1 MRFSNPPAASAPTV
15 PLPTTYLVVGTKR
28 IAILELT
35 VSQLELDNARQ
46 VSNTNALLDEKLYP
60 RMMAFAKERNDEKAA
75 RKLAEDRLAE
85 VIASHA
91 KMDVNASATGKR
103 REQGLKPALLWRK
116 NADLQA
122 ALLDLQARTGF
133 LRVEE
138 LQKSL
143 VRLGIVNP
151 DDQQYPLAYPVCGD
165 CIAPFLKS
173 ICATAKRGT
182 SSGDGGERKREQGL
196 ARAGH
201 QAFEVSHNE
210 DGSSELVSEESARTL
225 SKAPAPAQWFG
236 EQVDP
241 PQKNAKLISSRPIS
255 SASRSHVKIVE
266 VGPRDGLQNEKS
278 IIPTEVKVEL
288 IDKLG
293 ATGLQVIESGSFVS
307 PKWVPQM
314 AGTADVL
321 LQIKKRSG
329 VRYPVLVPNV
339 KGLDTLVDLLERH
352 PPPAGSSEPPLTDEI
367 AVFVA
372 ASESFSKA
380 NINCSIGES
389 IDRLVPVVRLA
400 RFKGL
405 RVRGY
410 VSTVI
415 TCPYEGAIAPE
426 KVKDVAKALNQLG
439 CYEISLGDTVGTG
452 TPITVENMLDA
463 VSGVVPVEK
472 LAAHMHDTYGMGV
485 VNSLIAVKAG
495 IRTVDSSVAG
505 LGGCPYS
512 PGATGNVATE
522 DIVHALNGAGY
533 NTGVDLE
540 GLAEIGG
547 WISSQLGRPNS
558 SRVGQALLARR
569 KREAAARAKEGQ
581 AGGETIQAKL

>member
-1 MRFSNPPAASAPTV
+1 MLR
-15 PLPTTYLVVGTKR
+15 
-28 IAILELT
+28 
-35 VSQLELDNARQ
+35 
-46 VSNTNALLDEKLYP
+46 
-60 RMMAFAKERNDEKAA
+60 
-75 RKLAEDRLAE
+75 
-85 VIASHA
+85 
-91 KMDVNASATGKR
+91 SATR
-103 REQGLKPALLWRK
+103 SWRQSVK
-116 NADLQA
+116 QL
-122 ALLDLQARTGF
+122 
-133 LRVEE
+133 
-138 LQKSL
+138 
-143 VRLGIVNP
+143 
-151 DDQQYPLAYPVCGD
+151 
-165 CIAPFLKS
+165 
-173 ICATAKRGT
+173 
-182 SSGDGGERKREQGL
+182 
-196 ARAGH
+196 
-201 QAFEVSHNE
+201 
-210 DGSSELVSEESARTL
+210 
-225 SKAPAPAQWFG
+225 
-236 EQVDP
+236 
-241 PQKNAKLISSRPIS
+241 SSRPIS
-255 SASRSHVKIVE
+255 STSRSHVKIVE

-293 ATGLQVIESGSFVS
+293 TTGLKVIESGSFVS

-321 LQIKKRSG
+321 LQINRNPD

-352 PPPAGSSEPPLTDEI
+352 PPPAGSYEPPLTDEI
-367 AVFVA
+367 AVFIA

-380 NINCSIGES
+380 NINCSIAES

-415 TCPYEGAIAPE
+415 TCPYEGPIAPE
-426 KVKDVAKALNQLG
+426 KVRDAAKTLHQLG

-452 TPITVENMLDA
+452 TPITVEKMLNA
-463 VSGVVPVEK
+463 VTSVVPVEK

-485 VNSLIAVKAG
+485 VNSLTAVQSG

-522 DIVHALNGAGY
+522 DIVHALHGAGY
-533 NTGVDLE
+533 STGVDLE
-540 GLAEIGG
+540 RLAEIGG

-558 SRVGQALLARR
+558 SRVGQALLAKK
-569 KREAAARAKEGQ
+569 KREAAAKAKETQ
-581 AGGETIQAKL
+581 TSEETIQARL